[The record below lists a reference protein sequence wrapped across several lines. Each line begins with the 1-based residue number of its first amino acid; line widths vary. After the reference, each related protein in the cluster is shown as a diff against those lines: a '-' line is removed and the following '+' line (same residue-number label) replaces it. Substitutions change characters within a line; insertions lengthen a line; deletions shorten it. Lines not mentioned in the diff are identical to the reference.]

1 MDEKRVDT
9 RVAKLDYY
17 SVDEMAAMKD
27 EMMAAMMDET
37 TVEWMAE
44 WRDVKSV
51 DLTVGKLVEMKVA

>member
-27 EMMAAMMDET
+27 EMMAAMMDEA